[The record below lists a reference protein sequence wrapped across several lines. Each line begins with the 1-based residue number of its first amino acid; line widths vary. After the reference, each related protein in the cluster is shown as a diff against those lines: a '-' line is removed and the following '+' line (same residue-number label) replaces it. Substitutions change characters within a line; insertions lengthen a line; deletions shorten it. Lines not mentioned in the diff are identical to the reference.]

1 LLLRNIVDVLRI
13 NAKYYPNKRAVID
26 SPKEFTW
33 KEVDSRVNRLANA
46 LMDLGCKKGDRV
58 AILAYNTSEYIE
70 IVFACAKAGLIFV
83 PLNFRLSPREIRYI
97 LKDSAP
103 GILIFGEEFADV
115 VSEVRPSFPLNY
127 ICIEGDRDWATV
139 YEELIQSSP
148 PEERQSRMIS
158 EDDPAEI
165 YYTSGTTGLAKGVVH
180 SHRARLEGALTCVID
195 GELNYDDVYLLNVPA
210 LCHAAGWVWTLATAY
225 VGASIVISKL
235 RGFDPETILR
245 TIQEYSITTLQMVP
259 ITIME
264 LIEFPDIDKYDF
276 SSLRMIF
283 YATAPMPPGPL
294 RKAIGIFGN
303 IFMQPYG
310 LTETGPNVTC
320 LRKREHSIGSL
331 ADEEAGKKIKS
342 CGRPCYGKFV
352 RLVDE
357 KGQEVPPHK
366 VGEITVKSMDMMTAY
381 WNNEEETRKTIKD
394 GWLYTGDLATYDED
408 YYIYLVDRKKD
419 MIISGGL
426 NIYPA
431 EVERVLYEHPAVSQC
446 AVIGV
451 PNDRWGEEVKAF
463 VVLREGQDATED
475 EIIRFCKDSLAS
487 YKKPRSVEFLDEL
500 PRNPQGKILKRVLR
514 EKYWKDRERNI

>member
-1 LLLRNIVDVLRI
+1 MRNIADVLRI
-13 NAKYYPNKRAVID
+13 NARYYPNKRAVID

-33 KEVDSRVNRLANA
+33 KEVDNRVNRLANA
-46 LMDLGCKKGDRV
+46 LMGMGCKKGDRV

-97 LKDSAP
+97 LEDSAP
-103 GILIFGEEFADV
+103 GTLVFGEEFADV
-115 VSEVRPSFPLNY
+115 VSELRPSFALNY
-127 ICIEGDRDWATV
+127 ICIGEDCKWATAYEGLIQTGS
-139 YEELIQSSP
+139 YEEPQSG
-148 PEERQSRMIS
+148 MIS

-165 YYTSGTTGLAKGVVH
+165 FYTSGTTGLAKGVVH

-195 GELNYDDVYLLNVPA
+195 GEVNYDDVYLLNVPA

-225 VGASIVISKL
+225 VGASVVISKL

-259 ITIME
+259 VTIME

-310 LTETGPNVTC
+310 LTETGPGVTC

-331 ADEEAGKKIKS
+331 TDEEAEKRLKS
-342 CGRPCYGKFV
+342 CGRPCYGKSV
-352 RLVDE
+352 RIVDE
-357 KGQEVPPHK
+357 NDQEVPPHT
-366 VGEITVKSMDMMTAY
+366 VGEITVKSTDMMTAY
-381 WNNEEETRKTIKD
+381 WNNGEETRKTIRD
-394 GWLYTGDLATYDED
+394 GWIYTGDLATYDED
-408 YYIYLVDRKKD
+408 YFIYLVDRKKD

-475 EIIRFCKDSLAS
+475 EIIRFCKDSMAS